1 MKKILFILIS
11 ACTLFMCMG
20 CSFNSSKGSVVE
32 ISYSEFAQKVKN
44 RESFVIYVG
53 SATCGHCSTFLP
65 TLEKVVEENELTVYY
80 IDKSKLTTSQS
91 NEVSKKVAL
100 QGTPTLCSINAGKA
114 DTNNNLVGA
123 KDYDTTLK
131 FFKTIGYIE

>member
-1 MKKILFILIS
+1 MKKVLFILIS
-11 ACTLFMCMG
+11 AFTLFMCMG
-20 CSFNSSKGSVVE
+20 CSLNSEKGNVVE
-32 ISYSEFAQKVKN
+32 ISYNEFAQKIKN

-65 TLEKVVEENELTVYY
+65 TLEKVVEEKELTVYY
-80 IDKSKLTTSQS
+80 IDKSKLTTNQS
-91 NEVSKKVAL
+91 NAVTKKVDL
-100 QGTPTLCSINAGKA
+100 QGTPTLCSIKDGKA

-131 FFKTIGYIE
+131 FFKATGHIE